1 VVLCNNPGV
10 DPSRYATVCTA
21 IYRGTSTP
29 ALIKQFGD
37 TYGSKR
43 KVQLEDFTNS
53 ELKQGNSTAQKKTK
67 EACVSVPISK
77 G

>member
-1 VVLCNNPGV
+1 VVLWNNPRV
-10 DPSRYATVCTA
+10 DPSRYSTVCTA
-21 IYRGTSTP
+21 IYRGTNTP

-37 TYGSKR
+37 TYRSKR
-43 KVQLEDFTNS
+43 KVHIEDFTNS

>member
-10 DPSRYATVCTA
+10 DPSRYSTVCTA

-29 ALIKQFGD
+29 VLIKQFGE

-43 KVQLEDFTNS
+43 KVHLEDFTNS